1 MWNSTFYMMERILQ
15 QQQPLC
21 ATLIEI
27 RRSDL
32 MPTDAEISNMEG
44 FVEAMR
50 PFAEITKVMGKEKQV
65 SFSAVRLFL
74 YKLLSVHLIEK
85 PSDSSVMKQIKQVV
99 KSDLE
104 DRYSDPHL
112 MMLLNKACFL
122 DPRFKSLPFLSDED
136 RKSVLLSVEEEAAQI
151 KTEMVS
157 SKGENPADEPEPSKK
172 KAKQESKFL
181 SLLEDVLDKL
191 DTTHA
196 DINPQEVANKEI
208 QKYLCIDANR
218 KENPTRWWKIYC
230 TQLPLLA
237 TMARKYLCIP
247 ATSVPSER
255 AFSTAGNIVNAK
267 RSCLLPENTKIL
279 TFLAQ
284 NLD

>member
-1 MWNSTFYMMERILQ
+1 MMERILQ

-44 FVEAMR
+44 FVEAMQ
-50 PFAEITKVMGKEKQV
+50 PFAEITEVMGKEKQV

-74 YKLLSVHLIEK
+74 FKLLSIHLIEK
-85 PSDSSVMKQIKQVV
+85 ASDSSVMKQIKQVV

-104 DRYSDPHL
+104 DRYSDLHL

-122 DPRFKSLPFLSDED
+122 DPRFKSLSFLSEED
-136 RKSVLLSVEEEAAQI
+136 RKGVLLSVEEEAAHI

-157 SKGENPADEPEPSKK
+157 SKGESAADGPGPSMK

-181 SLLEDVLDKL
+181 SLLADVLDN
-191 DTTHA
+191 DTTLSTHA
-196 DINPQEVANKEI
+196 DISPQETANKEI

-218 KENPTRWWKIYC
+218 EENPTRWWKNYC
-230 TQLPLLA
+230 TQLPLLS

-267 RSCLLPENTKIL
+267 RSCLLPENTNIL

>member
-1 MWNSTFYMMERILQ
+1 MLERILQ

-50 PFAEITKVMGKEKQV
+50 PFAEITEVMGKEKQV

-74 YKLLSVHLIEK
+74 YKLLSIHLVEK
-85 PSDSSVMKQIKQVV
+85 PSDSNIMKQIKQVV

-104 DRYSDPHL
+104 DRYSDPNL

-122 DPRFKSLPFLSDED
+122 DPRFKSLSFLSDED
-136 RKSVLLSVEEEAAQI
+136 RKDVLLSVEEEAAHV
-151 KTEMVS
+151 KTEMIS
-157 SKGENPADEPEPSKK
+157 NEKENPADGPGATK
-172 KAKQESKFL
+172 KAKHESKFL

-196 DINPQEVANKEI
+196 DISPQEAANKEI

-218 KENPTRWWKIYC
+218 EDNPTRWWKNYS
-230 TQLPLLA
+230 TQLPLLS

-247 ATSVPSER
+247 GTSVPSER

-267 RSCLLPENTKIL
+267 RSCLLPENTNIL

>member
-1 MWNSTFYMMERILQ
+1 MSTRWNSTFYMMERILQ

-27 RRSDL
+27 CRSDL

-50 PFAEITKVMGKEKQV
+50 PFAEITEVMGKEKQV
-65 SFSAVRLFL
+65 SFLAVRLFL

-85 PSDSSVMKQIKQVV
+85 PSDSSVMNQIKQVV

-122 DPRFKSLPFLSDED
+122 DPRFKSLSFLSDED
-136 RKSVLLSVEEEAAQI
+136 RKSVLLSVEEKAAQI

-191 DTTHA
+191 DTRMQILVLKKLQT
-196 DINPQEVANKEI
+196 K
-208 QKYLCIDANR
+208 KYRSTFVLMLIER
-218 KENPTRWWKIYC
+218 KI
-230 TQLPLLA
+230 PLGGGKF
-237 TMARKYLCIP
+237 TVHSYLY
-247 ATSVPSER
+247 
-255 AFSTAGNIVNAK
+255 
-267 RSCLLPENTKIL
+267 
-279 TFLAQ
+279 
-284 NLD
+284 

>member
-1 MWNSTFYMMERILQ
+1 
-15 QQQPLC
+15 
-21 ATLIEI
+21 
-27 RRSDL
+27 
-32 MPTDAEISNMEG
+32 MPTDTEIYNMES

-50 PFAEITKVMGKEKQV
+50 PFAEITEVMGKEKQV

-74 YKLLSVHLIEK
+74 YKLLSIHLIEN
-85 PSDSSVMKQIKQVV
+85 PSDSNVMKQIKQVV

-122 DPRFKSLPFLSDED
+122 DPRFKSLSFLSDED
-136 RKSVLLSVEEEAAQI
+136 RKGVLLSVEEEAAHI
-151 KTEMVS
+151 KTEMIS
-157 SKGENPADEPEPSKK
+157 SEKENPADGPGATK
-172 KAKQESKFL
+172 KAKHESKFL

-196 DINPQEVANKEI
+196 DISPQEAANKEI

-218 KENPTRWWKIYC
+218 EDNPTRWWKNC
-230 TQLPLLA
+230 STQLPLLS

-247 ATSVPSER
+247 GTSVPSER

-267 RSCLLPENTKIL
+267 RSCLLPENKNINIFSTKPGLVYGIIIVIM
-279 TFLAQ
+279 
-284 NLD
+284 